1 MEQLRMD
8 RHTFTTSCS
17 ILRTNGKLKDSRY
30 VDVKEI
36 VCIIFTYSCTSCKKS
51 SSKISILKV

>member
-1 MEQLRMD
+1 MD